1 MAKSKNKADIS
12 SNFENL
18 KAQMLKKKEMAET
31 LVSNNALDHEESN
44 DIKIENHNIGSDIE
58 PEHIDSDVIEYKFEA
73 ENDNKEEKI
82 ESDSVTNSR
91 SFLSSKTT
99 EVKDVNV
106 NRIVIKK
113 VEKQETPK
121 RITYYLK
128 PETIKKID
136 RFSKMAG
143 MGKSEF
149 VQTLLEEVLNNLEI
163 EK

>member
-1 MAKSKNKADIS
+1 MDIS

-18 KAQMLKKKEMAET
+18 KAQMMKKKELAESLT
-31 LVSNNALDHEESN
+31 ATVEPLAKEEETISKEELNKVVLEENKTASEVKETIVDTVDHNENKIEMERAEDIVSN
-44 DIKIENHNIGSDIE
+44 E
-58 PEHIDSDVIEYKFEA
+58 P
-73 ENDNKEEKI
+73 
-82 ESDSVTNSR
+82 SVSQR
-91 SFLSSKTT
+91 AFLSSKQT

-106 NRIVIKK
+106 NKIVIKK
-113 VEKQETPK
+113 VEKQEAPK

-136 RFSKMAG
+136 KFSKMAG

>member
-31 LVSNNALDHEESN
+31 LVSNNDLDHEESK
-44 DIKIENHNIGSDIE
+44 DIKIENHNIENDIE
-58 PEHIDSDVIEYKFEA
+58 SEHINNDVIEYKFEA
-73 ENDNKEEKI
+73 ENDNKKEKI

-136 RFSKMAG
+136 KFSKMAG